1 MHIWNNQVWQLAY
14 GYTHLDTRTI
24 DDFGETELLNLAKE
38 HLLEFSYVGFTETFD
53 ADAVAILAA
62 LCFPEAKQMPR
73 LNDSPDRPVVTELP
87 PSTRS
92 LLDELTILDR
102 QLYSYAQTL
111 RTAAEKSRGAE

>member
-14 GYTHLDTRTI
+14 GYTHIDTRTI

-53 ADAVAILAA
+53 SDAAAILAA
-62 LCFPEAKQMPR
+62 LRFPETKQMLR

-87 PSTRS
+87 ASTRS
-92 LLDELTILDR
+92 LLDELTVLDR
-102 QLYSYAQTL
+102 QLYSYARTL
-111 RTAAEKSRGAE
+111 RTATEKSGGVE